1 MNVSLG
7 VQMIASIAWLAVV
20 VLIFIVIARATRKQP
35 VKGLTSALIGLVIVA
50 LLMSTLGAGLV
61 FIEPDELAVVITL
74 QQGGIRPEPLGA
86 GIHFVIP
93 FVERVERFSILR
105 QTYTMTGAMDE
116 GQVSGDDSIQVRTKD
131 GQMAYLDATV
141 IYAINPANAVD
152 LYKTWRDGYE
162 EGLVRPQARGII
174 RSVASQFGI
183 EEIVSSQ
190 RLNMEGQIT
199 TEMTKVFDENNLI
212 LVDFVVRNITFSDEY
227 ATAVEQKQIAEQQAQ
242 QAKFVVE
249 SKKQEAEQ
257 VRQTAQGFAD
267 ALVIEA
273 QGNADAR
280 LIEAEAE
287 AKALQMIADV
297 IANNPDLLQYE
308 YIQKLADE
316 IDLMLLPSDAPFI
329 LPQFGGTNSTTP
341 SLIP

>member
-1 MNVSLG
+1 MNVSFG
-7 VQMIASIAWLAVV
+7 VQLIASIAWLAVV
-20 VLIFIVIARATRKQP
+20 VVLFIIISRSARKQP
-35 VKGLTSALIGLVIVA
+35 VKGLTSALIGLLLFAVII
-50 LLMSTLGAGLV
+50 STLGAGLV

-93 FVERVERFSILR
+93 YVERVERFSILR
-105 QTYTMTGAMDE
+105 QTYTMTGAIE
-116 GQVSGDDSIQVRTKD
+116 ESQSAGDDSIQVRTKD

-141 IYAINPANAVD
+141 IYAINPAKAVD
-152 LYKTWRDGYE
+152 LYKTWRNSYE

-183 EEIVSSQ
+183 EEIVSTQ
-190 RLNMEGQIT
+190 RISMEEQIT
-199 TEMTKVFDENNLI
+199 SEMAQVFDENNLI
-212 LVDFVVRNITFSDEY
+212 LVDFVLRNITFSDEY

-257 VRQTAQGFAD
+257 ARQTAQGKAD

-273 QGNADAR
+273 QGDASAR

-287 AKALQMIADV
+287 AKALLMIAEV
-297 IANNPDLLQYE
+297 IKANPELLQYE
-308 YIQKLADE
+308 YIQQLASE
-316 IDLMLLPSDAPFI
+316 IDIMLLPSDAPFI
-329 LPQFGGTNSTTP
+329 LPQFGGLTSPT
-341 SLIP
+341 LIP